1 VSRITKFTKMHG
13 AGNDYVYVDCF
24 EERLENP
31 EEFAVLVSDRHKGI
45 GADGLVLIM
54 PSRVGDFRMRM
65 FNLDGSEAQ
74 MCGNATRCVGKY
86 VYDAGYTRKTT
97 LSLETKAGVKK
108 LRLFPVDGK
117 VQRVRVDM
125 GEPVLKALDVPVTS
139 DAEQVI
145 GQVVDFKPETFAL
158 TCVSMGNPH
167 AVIFTSGIDGM
178 EIAGIGRKIEHHEM
192 FPERVNVEFAEVLS
206 PVRVKMRVWE
216 RGSGE
221 TQACGTGAC
230 ATLVAG
236 VLNEILARS
245 ATVSLLG
252 GELEVEW
259 NESDNHVYMTGDAVT
274 VFKGEIEW

>member
-1 VSRITKFTKMHG
+1 MHG